1 MFGSTVCHAPV
12 PLSFLLD
19 PRSLHKSSLFPG
31 SNLGL
36 ASFEHPRHLGASA
49 VRGWSSFAS
58 MTRAIRR
65 ERESNQGNSGECDG
79 SLLSKDGAGGVE
91 NHTQDRGLFDVL

>member
-1 MFGSTVCHAPV
+1 
-12 PLSFLLD
+12 
-19 PRSLHKSSLFPG
+19 
-31 SNLGL
+31 
-36 ASFEHPRHLGASA
+36 
-49 VRGWSSFAS
+49 